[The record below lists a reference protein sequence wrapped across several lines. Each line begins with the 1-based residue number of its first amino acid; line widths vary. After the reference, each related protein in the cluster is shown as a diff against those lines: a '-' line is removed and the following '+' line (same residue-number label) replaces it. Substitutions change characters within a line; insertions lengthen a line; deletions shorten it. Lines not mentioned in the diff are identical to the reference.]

1 MPDRLTPN
9 QKVSI
14 KVSEK
19 SGKPMTY
26 TVAIVEDGLLNL
38 TRFKTPNP
46 WNTFFSK
53 TALGVKTWD
62 VYDDVI
68 GAYGGTINQAF
79 SIGGDED
86 LGGADAQKANRF
98 KPFVIFRGP
107 FELKK
112 GATNAHT
119 VKIPN
124 YMGSARVMVVASDVA
139 ANAFGS
145 AEKKRYTCGKSAI
158 NFRFLAAQSRA

>member
-1 MPDRLTPN
+1 MYFYVTLLQPHNKTLNDAPIRLYGVVPVKVVDKNTVLNPVIQMPDRLTPN

-53 TALGVKTWD
+53 NCFRSKNLGCVRRCDWR
-62 VYDDVI
+62 
-68 GAYGGTINQAF
+68 
-79 SIGGDED
+79 
-86 LGGADAQKANRF
+86 LWR
-98 KPFVIFRGP
+98 
-107 FELKK
+107 
-112 GATNAHT
+112 
-119 VKIPN
+119 N
-124 YMGSARVMVVASDVA
+124 Y
-139 ANAFGS
+139 
-145 AEKKRYTCGKSAI
+145 
-158 NFRFLAAQSRA
+158 QSGV

>member
-1 MPDRLTPN
+1 MCISTLPSCKPHNKTLNDAPIRLYGVVPVKVVIKNTVLNPVIQMPDRLTPN

-53 TALGVKTWD
+53 TALGVK
-62 VYDDVI
+62 
-68 GAYGGTINQAF
+68 N
-79 SIGGDED
+79 
-86 LGGADAQKANRF
+86 LGCVRRCDWRLW
-98 KPFVIFRGP
+98 R
-107 FELKK
+107 
-112 GATNAHT
+112 
-119 VKIPN
+119 N
-124 YMGSARVMVVASDVA
+124 Y
-139 ANAFGS
+139 
-145 AEKKRYTCGKSAI
+145 
-158 NFRFLAAQSRA
+158 QSGV